1 MDTLTNPKYYTF
13 QIVVFQKYYQIGEN
27 MSLSRREFLKS
38 SAAASAAAA
47 IGMAVPAELEA
58 AAEKA
63 EGSWRWD
70 KAACRFCGTGCGI
83 MMATKNGK
91 IVAVKG
97 DPAAPV
103 NRGLNC
109 IKGYFNAKI
118 MYGADRLTQPLLRV
132 GADGKFDKKGKF
144 APVSWERAFDEM
156 EVHIKKALKASGPEG
171 VGVFASGQYT
181 VMEGYAA
188 QKMMKGGFR
197 SNAID
202 PNARHCMASAVV
214 GFYQTFGIDE
224 PSGCYDDIELTDTI
238 VSWGSNMAEMHPI
251 LWSRVTDRKLSDP
264 ERVKVI
270 NISTYTHRTSDL
282 ADEEIIFSPNTD
294 LAMWNYIA
302 REIVYNNPESIDWD
316 FVKKHIVFAAS
327 PVNMGYGMRRAGEKS
342 IKDGKYTALEME
354 TIDKEMQK
362 VVSAKEAPALEPY
375 GYKEGDMM
383 VNKPAGLKHWEIT
396 FEEYKKFLA
405 PYTLDYVAT
414 ISKGNPDEDINEFKR
429 KLKLMADLYIEKG
442 RKVVSFWTMGMN
454 QHTRGTWVNTLAY
467 NVHFLLNKQA
477 LPGSGAFS
485 LTGQPSACGTAREVG
500 TFCHRLPADMMVK
513 NPKHRKITEDR
524 WKVPNGTLNP
534 VGNQHIM
541 KIHRDIED
549 GVVKFA
555 WVNVCNPYQD
565 TASATHWIKA
575 AREMDNFIVTSDG
588 YPGISAKVSDLI
600 LPSAMIYEKWGAY
613 GNAERRTQH
622 WRQQVLPVGDAMS
635 DTWQWVELSKRFTVG
650 DVWGAQPL
658 RGGKSLPD
666 VRKAAYAMGYSDN
679 TTMYE
684 ILFANKEAKSYKVDL
699 ESFPQQGY
707 DNSESNGDSRN
718 VVGSDGKVFN
728 GYGFMIHEY
737 LFEEYASF
745 GRGHAHDLADFT
757 TYHRVRGLKWPVV
770 DGKETQWRFNAK
782 YDPYAAKQTKETG
795 NSHAFY
801 GGLAKALTQGDLMG
815 IKDKK
820 KKSLKN
826 KAKIFARPYMDPP
839 EMPDANY
846 DTWLCTG
853 RVLEHWHSGT
863 MTMRVPELY
872 RAVPEA
878 LCYMHPQDAKDKGLK
893 QGGLCW
899 VESRRGKVKA
909 RVETRGRNR
918 PSRGLVFVPW
928 FDEKVF
934 INKVCL
940 DATCPQSKQTDFKKC
955 AVKIYKA

>member
-1 MDTLTNPKYYTF
+1 MA
-13 QIVVFQKYYQIGEN
+13 
-27 MSLSRREFLKS
+27 LSRRDFLKS

-47 IGMAVPAELEA
+47 VGMNVPSQLQASA
-58 AAEKA
+58 TNAEK
-63 EGSWRWD
+63 GWRWD

-83 MMATKNGK
+83 MLATKNGK

-118 MYGADRLTQPLLRV
+118 MYGADRLKQPLLRMNAK
-132 GADGKFDKKGKF
+132 GEFDKNGKF

-156 EVHIKKALKASGPEG
+156 EVHIKKALKEKGPEG

-181 VMEGYAA
+181 IMEGYAA

-224 PSGCYDDIELTDTI
+224 PSGCYDDIELTDTV

-251 LWSRVTDRKLSDP
+251 LWSRVTDRKLSNPD
-264 ERVKVI
+264 KVQVV
-270 NISTYTHRTSDL
+270 NLSTYRHRTSDL
-282 ADEEIIFSPNTD
+282 ADIEIIFTPNTD
-294 LAMWNYIA
+294 LAIWNYIA
-302 REIVYNNPESIDWD
+302 REIVYNNPEAIDWD

-327 PVNMGYGMRRAGEKS
+327 PVNMGYGMRRSDEKS
-342 IKDGKYTALEME
+342 IKEGKYSDKEME
-354 TIDKEMQK
+354 TISKEMEK
-362 VVSAKEAPALEPY
+362 VVSETEAPALQPY
-375 GYKEGDMM
+375 GYKAGDKM
-383 VNKPAGLKHWEIT
+383 VNKPAGLKHWEIS
-396 FEEYKKFLA
+396 FEEYKKFLE
-405 PYTLDYVAT
+405 PYDVDYVAK
-414 ISKGNPDEDINEFKR
+414 ISKGNPDEPIEQFKE
-429 KLKLMADLYIEKG
+429 KLQKLANLYIEKN

-477 LPGSGAFS
+477 KPGSGAFS

-500 TFCHRLPADMMVK
+500 TFTHRLPADMMVK
-513 NPKHRKITEDR
+513 NGKHRKIVENK
-524 WKVPNGTLNP
+524 WKIPANTLNP

-565 TASATHWIKA
+565 TASASHWIKA
-575 AREMDNFIVTSDG
+575 ARQMDNFIVTSDG

-635 DTWQWVELSKRFTVG
+635 DTWQWVELSKRFTVK
-650 DVWGAQPL
+650 DVWGEYTL
-658 RGGKSLPD
+658 RNGKKLPN
-666 VRKAAYAMGYSDN
+666 VIAEAKKMGYNED

-699 ESFPQQGY
+699 EDPIQKGF
-707 DNSESNGDSRN
+707 DNSEALGDSRN
-718 VVGSDGKVFN
+718 VKGSDGKVWE
-728 GYGFMIHEY
+728 GYGFFIQKY
-737 LFEEYASF
+737 LFEEYAWF
-745 GRGHAHDLADFT
+745 GRGHAHDLADFD

-770 DGKETQWRFNAK
+770 DGKETQWRFNTK
-782 YDPYAAKQTKETG
+782 YDPYAKKYGKETG
-795 NSHAFY
+795 HTEFAFY
-801 GGLAKALTQGDLMG
+801 GKLAKALPQGDLNG
-815 IKDKK
+815 IKDKTK
-820 KKSLKN
+820 KALKN

-839 EMPDANY
+839 EVPDETY
-846 DTWLCTG
+846 PLWMSTG

-878 LCYMHPQDAKDKGLK
+878 LCYIHPEDAKKFGVK
-893 QGGLCW
+893 QGELAW

-918 PSRGLVFVPW
+918 PSRGLVYVPW

-934 INKVCL
+934 INKVCA
-940 DATCPQSKQTDFKKC
+940 DYTCPQSKQTDFKKC
-955 AVKIYKA
+955 AVNVYKV

>member
-1 MDTLTNPKYYTF
+1 MT
-13 QIVVFQKYYQIGEN
+13 
-27 MSLSRREFLKS
+27 LSRREFLKS

-47 IGMAVPAELEA
+47 IGMNVPTALQAKANE
-58 AAEKA
+58 A
-63 EGSWRWD
+63 EGGWRWD

-83 MMATKNGK
+83 MLATKGGK

-118 MYGADRLTQPLLRV
+118 MYGADRLKQPLLRV
-132 GADGKFDKKGKF
+132 NQKGEFDKNGEF
-144 APVSWERAFDEM
+144 TPISWERAFDEM
-156 EVHIKKALKASGPEG
+156 EVHMKKALKEKGPEG
-171 VGVFASGQYT
+171 IGIFASGQYT

-188 QKMMKGGFR
+188 QKMMKAGFR

-251 LWSRVTDRKLSDP
+251 LWSRVTDRKLSNPDK
-264 ERVKVI
+264 VKVI
-270 NISTYTHRTSDL
+270 NLSTYRHRTSDL
-282 ADEEIIFSPNTD
+282 ADTEIIFKPNSD
-294 LAMWNYIA
+294 LALWNYIA

-316 FVKKHIVFAAS
+316 FVKNNIVFAAS
-327 PVNMGYGMRRAGEKS
+327 PVNMGYGMRRSDEKS
-342 IKDGKYTALEME
+342 IVEGKYTQKEME
-354 TIDKEMQK
+354 TISKEMQK
-362 VVSAKEAPALEPY
+362 VVSKDEAPALAPY

-383 VNKPAGLKHWEIT
+383 VNKNAGLKHWEIS
-396 FEEYKKFLA
+396 FEEYKKFLE
-405 PYTLDYVAT
+405 PYTADYVT
-414 ISKGNPDEDINEFKR
+414 QVSKGNPDESDEDFK
-429 KLKLMADLYIEKG
+429 KKIKELADLYIEKN

-454 QHTRGTWVNTLAY
+454 QHTRGSWVNTLAY

-477 LPGSGAFS
+477 KPGSGAFS

-500 TFCHRLPADMMVK
+500 TFAHRLPADMMVA
-513 NPKHRKITEDR
+513 NPKHRSIAE
-524 WKVPNGTLNP
+524 KVWGIPQGTLNP
-534 VGNQHIM
+534 KGHQDIM
-541 KIHRDIED
+541 KIHRDLED
-549 GVVKFA
+549 GSMKFA

-565 TASATHWIKA
+565 SASASHWIKA
-575 AREMDNFIVTSDG
+575 ARQMDNFIVTSDG

-635 DTWQWVELSKRFTVG
+635 DTWQWLELSKRFTVK
-650 DVWGAQPL
+650 DLWGEQSL
-658 RGGKSLPD
+658 LSTGGKKKLPD
-666 VRKAAYAMGYSDN
+666 VINEAKKMGYDEN

-684 ILFANKEAKSYKVDL
+684 ILFANEKAKSYKADL
-699 ESFPQQGY
+699 EDPVQAGF
-707 DNSESNGDSRN
+707 DNSEVFGDKRN
-718 VVGSDGKVFN
+718 VVGSDGKVFE
-728 GYGFMIHEY
+728 GYGFFVQKY

-745 GRGHAHDLADFT
+745 GRGHGHDLADFD
-757 TYHRVRGLKWPVV
+757 TYHKVRGLKWPVV
-770 DGKETQWRFNAK
+770 DGKETQWRFNVK
-782 YDPYAAKQTKETG
+782 YDPYAAHAVKEAGTN

-801 GGLAKALTQGDLMG
+801 GKLAKALPFGDLQG
-815 IKDKK
+815 ITNKEKK
-820 KKSLKN
+820 PLIN
-826 KAKIFARPYMDPP
+826 KAKIFARPYMDAP
-839 EMPDANY
+839 EIPNEEYPVWM
-846 DTWLCTG
+846 CTG

-863 MTMRVPELY
+863 MTMRVPELF

-878 LCYMHPQDAKDKGLK
+878 LCYMHPVDAKKYDVK
-893 QGGLCW
+893 QGELAW

-909 RVETRGRNR
+909 RIETRGRNR

-940 DATCPQSKQTDFKKC
+940 DATCPMSKQTDYKKC

>member
-1 MDTLTNPKYYTF
+1 
-13 QIVVFQKYYQIGEN
+13 

-47 IGMAVPAELEA
+47 IGMSVPSSVQAQAEDAEA
-58 AAEKA
+58 
-63 EGSWRWD
+63 GWRWD

-132 GADGKFDKKGKF
+132 DNNGKFDKNGKF
-144 APVSWERAFDEM
+144 APVSWQRAFDEM
-156 EVHIKKALKASGPEG
+156 EIHIKKALKSGGPEA

-197 SNAID
+197 SNAFD

-224 PSGCYDDIELTDTI
+224 PSGCYDDIELTDTV

-264 ERVKVI
+264 ERVKVV
-270 NISTYTHRTSDL
+270 NISTYRHRTSDL
-282 ADEEIIFSPNTD
+282 ADIEIIFSPNTD
-294 LAMWNYIA
+294 LALWNYIA
-302 REIVYNNPESIDWD
+302 HEIVYNHPEAIDWD
-316 FVKKHIVFAAS
+316 FIKRHIIFCAS
-327 PVNMGYGMRRAGEKS
+327 PVNIGYGMRRSDEKS
-342 IKDGKYTALEME
+342 VKEGKYTDKEME
-354 TIDKEMQK
+354 IVSKEMQK
-362 VVSAKEAPALEPY
+362 VVSAKEAPALKPY

-383 VNKPAGLKHWEIT
+383 VNKNVGLAHWEIS
-396 FEEYKKFLA
+396 FEEYKKFLE

-414 ISKGNPDEDINEFKR
+414 ISKGNPDEPLEEFKE
-429 KLKLMADLYIEKG
+429 KLKTLASYYIEKD

-454 QHTRGTWVNTLAY
+454 QHTRGTWVNTLSY

-477 LPGSGAFS
+477 KPGSGAFS

-500 TFCHRLPADMMVK
+500 TFTHRLPADMMVD
-513 NPKHRKITEDR
+513 NPQHREIAEKKWMI
-524 WKVPNGTLNP
+524 PNGTINP
-534 VGNQHIM
+534 VGKQDIM
-541 KIHRDIED
+541 RIHRDIED
-549 GVVKFA
+549 GLIKFA

-622 WRQQVLPVGDAMS
+622 WRQQVVPVGDAMS
-635 DTWQWVELSKRFTVG
+635 DTWQWVELSKRFTVK
-650 DVWGAQPL
+650 DVWGEWAPSGP
-658 RGGKSLPD
+658 RKEKLPN
-666 VRKAAYAMGYSDN
+666 VIEAAKKMGYSEN

-684 ILFANKEAKSYKVDL
+684 ILFANDVAKSYKLDQND
-699 ESFPQQGY
+699 PIQKGY
-707 DNSESNGDSRN
+707 DNTDGYGDKRN
-718 VVGSDGKVFN
+718 VIGSDGKPWK
-728 GYGFMIHEY
+728 GYGFFIQKY
-737 LFEEYASF
+737 LFEEYAAF
-745 GRGHAHDLADFT
+745 TRGHGHDLAPFDV
-757 TYHRVRGLKWPVV
+757 YHKVRGLKWPVV
-770 DGKETQWRFNAK
+770 DGKETQWRFNVQ
-782 YDPYAAKQTKETG
+782 YDPYAAKAVKKAGTD

-801 GGLAKALTQGDLMG
+801 GTLAKALPFGDLTG
-815 IKDKK
+815 VKNAE
-820 KKSLKN
+820 KKSLEN

-839 EMPDANY
+839 EMPDTEY
-846 DTWLCTG
+846 PVWLSTG

-878 LCYMHPQDAKDKGLK
+878 LCYIHPEDAKKYDVK
-893 QGGLCW
+893 QGELCW
-899 VESRRGKVKA
+899 VESRRGRVKA

-940 DATCPQSKQTDFKKC
+940 DATCPQSGQTDYKKC

>member
-1 MDTLTNPKYYTF
+1 MA
-13 QIVVFQKYYQIGEN
+13 
-27 MSLSRREFLKS
+27 LSRRDFLKS

-47 IGMAVPAELEA
+47 VGMSVPSSLSAASTTAEA
-58 AAEKA
+58 
-63 EGSWRWD
+63 GWRWD

-118 MYGADRLTQPLLRV
+118 MYGADRLKTPLLRV
-132 GADGKFDKKGKF
+132 NSKGEFDKNGKF
-144 APVSWERAFDEM
+144 APVSWKRAFDEM
-156 EVHIKKALKASGPEG
+156 ETHIRKALKHAGPEG

-197 SNAID
+197 SNALD

-224 PSGCYDDIELTDTI
+224 PSGCYDDIELTDTV

-264 ERVKVI
+264 DRVKVI
-270 NISTYTHRTSDL
+270 NISTYRHRTSDL
-282 ADEEIIFSPNTD
+282 ADIEIIFTPNTD
-294 LAMWNYIA
+294 LALWNYIA
-302 REIVYNNPESIDWD
+302 REIVYEYPESIDWD
-316 FVKKHIVFAAS
+316 FVNKHMVFCS
-327 PVNMGYGMRRAGEKS
+327 QPVNTGYGMRRSDEKA
-342 IKDGKYTALEME
+342 IKEGKYTDLEME
-354 TIDKEMQK
+354 TISKEMQK
-362 VVSAKEAPALEPY
+362 VVSATEAPALEPF

-383 VNKPAGLKHWEIT
+383 VNKPAGLAHWEIS

-405 PYTLDYVAT
+405 PYTLDYVAK
-414 ISKGNPDEDINEFKR
+414 ISKGNPDEDLGEFKK
-429 KLKLMADLYIEKG
+429 KLKTLAKLYAEKG

-454 QHTRGTWVNTLAY
+454 QHTRGTWVNTLSY

-477 LPGSGAFS
+477 KPGSGAFS

-500 TFCHRLPADMMVK
+500 TFCHRLPADMMVA
-513 NPKHRKITEDR
+513 NPKHRKITEDG
-524 WKVPNGTLNP
+524 WKIPNGTLNP

-549 GVVKFA
+549 GVIKFA

-565 TASATHWIKA
+565 TASAKHWIKA
-575 AREMDNFIVTSDG
+575 ARKMDNFIVTSDG

-635 DTWQWVELSKRFTVG
+635 DTWQWVELSKRFTVK
-650 DVWGAQPL
+650 DLWGEYTL
-658 RGGKSLPD
+658 RNGTKLAD
-666 VRKAAYAMGYSDN
+666 VRGEAKKMGYDEN
-679 TTMYE
+679 TTMFD
-684 ILFANKEAKSYKVDL
+684 ILFANERAKSYKID
-699 ESFPQQGY
+699 PNDPIQKGY
-707 DNSESNGDSRN
+707 DNTNCIGDSRN
-718 VVGSDGKVFN
+718 VIGSDGKVFK
-728 GYGFMIHEY
+728 GYGFFIDKY
-737 LFEEYASF
+737 LFEEYADF
-745 GRGHAHDLADFT
+745 GRGHAHDLADFD

-770 DGKETQWRFNAK
+770 DGKETQWRFNTK
-782 YDPYAAKQTKETG
+782 YDPYAKKYGKETG
-795 NSHAFY
+795 HTEFAFY
-801 GGLAKALTQGDLMG
+801 GTLAKALAQGDLLG
-815 IKDKK
+815 VKDKT

-839 EMPDANY
+839 EVPDNEY

-878 LCYMHPQDAKDKGLK
+878 LCYIHPEDAKAKGLK

-899 VESRRGKVKA
+899 VESRRGRVKA

>member
-1 MDTLTNPKYYTF
+1 
-13 QIVVFQKYYQIGEN
+13 

-47 IGMAVPAELEA
+47 IGMSVPSSVQAQAEDAEA
-58 AAEKA
+58 
-63 EGSWRWD
+63 GWRWD

-132 GADGKFDKKGKF
+132 DNNGKFDKNGKF
-144 APVSWERAFDEM
+144 APVSWQRAFDEM
-156 EVHIKKALKASGPEG
+156 EIHIKKALKSGGPEAI
-171 VGVFASGQYT
+171 GVFASGQYT

-197 SNAID
+197 SNAFD

-224 PSGCYDDIELTDTI
+224 PSGCYDDIELTDTV

-264 ERVKVI
+264 ERVKVV
-270 NISTYTHRTSDL
+270 NISTYRHRTSDL
-282 ADEEIIFSPNTD
+282 ADIEIIFSPNTD
-294 LAMWNYIA
+294 LALWNYIA
-302 REIVYNNPESIDWD
+302 HEIVYNHPEAIDWD
-316 FVKKHIVFAAS
+316 FIKRHIIFCAS
-327 PVNMGYGMRRAGEKS
+327 PVNIGYGMRRSDEKS
-342 IKDGKYTALEME
+342 IKEGKYTDKEME
-354 TIDKEMQK
+354 IVSKEMQK
-362 VVSAKEAPALEPY
+362 VVSAKEAPALKPY

-383 VNKPAGLKHWEIT
+383 VNKNVGLAHWEIS
-396 FEEYKKFLA
+396 FEEYKKFLE

-414 ISKGNPDEDINEFKR
+414 ISKGNPDEPLEEFKE
-429 KLKLMADLYIEKG
+429 KLKTLASYYIEKD

-454 QHTRGTWVNTLAY
+454 QHTRGTWVNTLSY

-477 LPGSGAFS
+477 KPGSGAFS

-500 TFCHRLPADMMVK
+500 TFTHRLPADMMVD
-513 NPKHRKITEDR
+513 NPLHREIAEKK
-524 WKVPNGTLNP
+524 WMVPNGTINP
-534 VGNQHIM
+534 VGKQDIM
-541 KIHRDIED
+541 RIHRDIED
-549 GVVKFA
+549 GLIKFA

-622 WRQQVLPVGDAMS
+622 WRQQVVPVGDAMS
-635 DTWQWVELSKRFTVG
+635 DTWQWVELSKRFTVK
-650 DVWGAQPL
+650 DVWGEWAPSGP
-658 RGGKSLPD
+658 RKEKLPN
-666 VRKAAYAMGYSDN
+666 VIAAAKKMGYSED

-684 ILFANKEAKSYKVDL
+684 ILFANEVAKSYKLDQND
-699 ESFPQQGY
+699 PIQKGY
-707 DNSESNGDSRN
+707 DNTDGYGDRRN
-718 VVGSDGKVFN
+718 VIGSDGKPWK
-728 GYGFMIHEY
+728 GYGFFIQKY
-737 LFEEYASF
+737 LFEEYAAF
-745 GRGHAHDLADFT
+745 TRGHGHDLAPFDV
-757 TYHRVRGLKWPVV
+757 YHKVRGLKWPVV
-770 DGKETQWRFNAK
+770 DGKETQWRFNVQ
-782 YDPYAAKQTKETG
+782 YDPYAAKAVKKAGTD

-801 GGLAKALTQGDLMG
+801 GTLAKALPFGDLTG
-815 IKDKK
+815 VKNAE
-820 KKSLKN
+820 KKSLEN

-839 EMPDANY
+839 EMPDTEY
-846 DTWLCTG
+846 PVWLSTG

-878 LCYMHPQDAKDKGLK
+878 LCYMHPEDAKKYDVK
-893 QGGLCW
+893 QGELCW
-899 VESRRGKVKA
+899 VESRRGRVKA

-940 DATCPQSKQTDFKKC
+940 DATCPQSGQTDYKKC

>member
-1 MDTLTNPKYYTF
+1 MA
-13 QIVVFQKYYQIGEN
+13 
-27 MSLSRREFLKS
+27 LSRRDFLKS

-47 IGMAVPAELEA
+47 VGMSVPTTLSA
-58 AAEKA
+58 AANEA
-63 EGSWRWD
+63 ESSWRWD

-83 MMATKNGK
+83 MLATKEGK

-118 MYGADRLTQPLLRV
+118 MYGADRLKQPLLRV
-132 GADGKFDKKGKF
+132 DSNGNFDKNGKF
-144 APVSWERAFDEM
+144 APVSWKRAFDEM

-181 VMEGYAA
+181 IMEGYAA
-188 QKMMKGGFR
+188 QKMMKAGFR

-264 ERVKVI
+264 QNVKVI
-270 NISTYTHRTSDL
+270 NMSTYTHRTSDL
-282 ADEEIIFSPNTD
+282 ADIEIIFTPNTD
-294 LAMWNYIA
+294 LALWNYIA
-302 REIVYNNPESIDWD
+302 REIVYNHPEAIDWD

-327 PVNMGYGMRRAGEKS
+327 PVNMGYGMRTSDEKS
-342 IKDGKYTALEME
+342 IKDGKYSAKEME
-354 TIDKEMQK
+354 IISKEMQK
-362 VVSAKEAPALEPY
+362 VVSATEAPALAPY

-383 VNKPAGLKHWEIT
+383 VNKNAGLAHWEIP
-396 FEEYKKFLA
+396 FEEYKKFLE
-405 PYTLDYVAT
+405 PYTLDYVAK
-414 ISKGNPDEDINEFKR
+414 ISKGDPDEDINEFKK
-429 KLKLMADLYIEKG
+429 KLQTLANLYIEKN

-454 QHTRGTWVNTLAY
+454 QHTRGTWCNTLAY

-477 LPGSGAFS
+477 KPGSGAFS

-500 TFCHRLPADMMVK
+500 TFTHRLPADMMVA
-513 NPKHRKITEDR
+513 NPKHRKITENV
-524 WKVPNGTLNP
+524 WNVPEGTINP
-534 VGNQHIM
+534 VGVQDIM
-541 KIHRDIED
+541 KIHRGIED
-549 GVVKFA
+549 GLVKFA

-600 LPSAMIYEKWGAY
+600 LPSAMIYEKWGGY
-613 GNAERRTQH
+613 GNAERRTQL

-635 DTWQWVELSKRFTVG
+635 DTWQWVELAKRFTVK
-650 DVWGAQPL
+650 DVWGEYQPSGP
-658 RGGKSLPD
+658 RKEVLPSMIEQA
-666 VRKAAYAMGYSDN
+666 KAMGYNED

-684 ILFANKEAKSYKVDL
+684 ILFANKRAKSYKLDQNDPIQKG
-699 ESFPQQGY
+699 F
-707 DNSESNGDSRN
+707 DNSEGYGDSRN
-718 VVGSDGKVFN
+718 VVGSDGEVFK
-728 GYGFMIHEY
+728 GYGFFIQKY
-737 LFEEYASF
+737 LFEEYAEF
-745 GRGHAHDLADFT
+745 GRGHAHDLADFD
-757 TYHRVRGLKWPVV
+757 TYHKVRGLKWPVV
-770 DGKETQWRFNAK
+770 DGKETQWRFNAQ
-782 YDPYAAKQTKETG
+782 YDPYAKKYGKETG
-795 NSHAFY
+795 HTEFAFY
-801 GGLAKALTQGDLMG
+801 GTLAKALAQGDLLG
-815 IKDKK
+815 VKDKTK
-820 KKSLKN
+820 ISLQN

-839 EMPDANY
+839 EMPDAEY
-846 DTWLCTG
+846 PVWLSTG

-878 LCYMHPQDAKDKGLK
+878 LCYMHPADAEKFGVK

-918 PSRGLVFVPW
+918 PARGLVYVPW

-955 AVKIYKA
+955 AVKVYSV

>member
-1 MDTLTNPKYYTF
+1 MAM
-13 QIVVFQKYYQIGEN
+13 E
-27 MSLSRREFLKS
+27 RREFLKS
-38 SAAASAAAA
+38 AAAASAASA
-47 IGMAVPAELEA
+47 IGMTVPSDVQA
-58 AAEKA
+58 AATSA
-63 EGSWRWD
+63 QGDWRWD

-83 MMATKNGK
+83 MMATKEGR

-118 MYGADRLTQPLLRV
+118 MYGADRLTKPLLRV
-132 GADGKFDKKGKF
+132 NAKGEFDKHGKF
-144 APVSWERAFDEM
+144 AEVSWERAFDEM
-156 EVHIKKALKASGPEG
+156 EHHIKKALKASGPEG

-238 VSWGSNMAEMHPI
+238 ISWGANMAEMHPI
-251 LWSRVTDRKLSDP
+251 LWSRVTDRKLTDP
-264 ERVKVI
+264 DRVKVI
-270 NISTYTHRTSDL
+270 NMSTYRHRTSDL
-282 ADEEIIFSPNTD
+282 ADIEIIFSPNTD
-294 LAMWNYIA
+294 LALWNYIA
-302 REIVYNNPESIDWD
+302 REIVYNNPEAIDWD

-327 PVNMGYGMRRAGEKS
+327 PVNMGYGMRRTGEKS
-342 IKDGKYTALEME
+342 LKDGKYTALEME
-354 TIDKEMQK
+354 TISKEMK
-362 VVSAKEAPALEPY
+362 TIVSEKEAPALKPY
-375 GYKEGDMM
+375 GYKAGDEMIH
-383 VNKPAGLKHWEIT
+383 KPAGLKHWEIS
-396 FEEYKKFLA
+396 FEEYKKFLE
-405 PYTLDYVAT
+405 PYTLDYVAE
-414 ISKGNPDEDINEFKR
+414 ISKGDPNESIDSFKK
-429 KLKLMADLYIEKG
+429 KLQTLADLYIEKG

-454 QHTRGTWVNTLAY
+454 QHTRGTWVNTLSY

-477 LPGSGAFS
+477 RPGSGAFS

-513 NPKHRKITEDR
+513 NPKHRKITENA
-524 WKVPNGTLNP
+524 WKIPAGTLNP

-635 DTWQWVELSKRFTVG
+635 DTWQWIELSKRFTVK
-650 DVWGAQPL
+650 DVWGEQPL
-658 RGGKSLPD
+658 RGKNKDGSPKKLPN
-666 VRKAAYAMGYSDN
+666 VIAKAKAMGYNED
-679 TTMYE
+679 TTMFE
-684 ILFANKEAKSYKVDL
+684 ILFANEKAKSFKVDL
-699 ESFPQQGY
+699 KDGIQGGY
-707 DNSESNGDSRN
+707 DDSESRGDSRN
-718 VVGSDGKVFN
+718 VVGSDGKVFE
-728 GYGFMIHEY
+728 GYGFFIHKY
-737 LFEEYASF
+737 LFEEYAEF
-745 GRGHAHDLADFT
+745 GRGHAHDLAPFDV
-757 TYHRVRGLKWPVV
+757 YHKVRGLKWPVV
-770 DGKETQWRFNAK
+770 DGKETQWRFNVK
-782 YDPYAAKQTKETG
+782 YDPYAAKANAKAGTN

-801 GGLAKALTQGDLMG
+801 GTLAKALTQGDLMG

-839 EMPDANY
+839 EMPDETY
-846 DTWLCTG
+846 DMWMSTG

-878 LCYMHPQDAKDKGLK
+878 LCYMHPTDAKKRGVKRGEL
-893 QGGLCW
+893 
-899 VESRRGKVKA
+899 VNIESRRGSVKA

-918 PSRGLVFVPW
+918 PPEGLAFVPW

-955 AVKIYKA
+955 AIKITKA

>member
-1 MDTLTNPKYYTF
+1 
-13 QIVVFQKYYQIGEN
+13 
-27 MSLSRREFLKS
+27 MSISRREFLKTT
-38 SAAASAAAA
+38 AAASAAAA
-47 IGMAVPAELEA
+47 VGISIPQDAEA
-58 AAEKA
+58 AASATQKE
-63 EGSWRWD
+63 WRWD

-83 MMATKNGK
+83 MLATKGGK

-118 MYGADRLTQPLLRV
+118 MYGEDRLTQPLLRV
-132 GADGKFDKKGKF
+132 GADGKFDKHGKF
-144 APVSWERAFDEM
+144 APVSWKRAFDEM

-214 GFYQTFGIDE
+214 GVYQTYGIDE
-224 PSGCYDDIELTDTI
+224 PSGCYDDIELTDTV

-264 ERVKVI
+264 DRVKVV

-282 ADEEIIFSPNTD
+282 ADIEIIFSPSTD
-294 LAMWNYIA
+294 LALWNYIA
-302 REIVYNNPESIDWD
+302 REIVYNHPEVIDWD
-316 FVKKHIVFAAS
+316 FLKKNIVFCAS
-327 PVNMGYGMRRAGEKS
+327 PVNMGYGMRRSNEKS
-342 IKDGKYTALEME
+342 IKDGKYTAAEME
-354 TIDKEMQK
+354 TISKEMVK
-362 VVSAKEAPALEPY
+362 VISEKEAPALAPY
-375 GYKEGDMM
+375 GHKAGDKM
-383 VNKPAGLKHWEIT
+383 VNKPAGLKHWHIS
-396 FEEYKKFLA
+396 FEEYKKALA
-405 PYTLDYVAT
+405 PYTLDYVAK
-414 ISKGNPDEDINEFKR
+414 IAKGDPNESIESFKK
-429 KLKLMADLYIEKG
+429 KLQALAALYIEKG

-454 QHTRGTWVNTLAY
+454 QHTRGTWVNTLSY
-467 NVHFLLNKQA
+467 NVHFMLNKQA
-477 LPGSGAFS
+477 LPGNGAFS

-513 NPKHRKITEDR
+513 NPKHRKITENK
-524 WKVPNGTLNP
+524 WQIPEGTLNP

-555 WVNVCNPYQD
+555 WVNVCNAYQD
-565 TASATHWIKA
+565 SASANHWIKA

-635 DTWQWVELSKRFTVG
+635 DTWQWVELSKRFTVK
-650 DVWGAQPL
+650 DLWGSWPL
-658 RGGKSLPD
+658 RGKNKDGSPKKLPD
-666 VRKAAYAMGYSDN
+666 VIAKAKAMGYNEN
-679 TTMYE
+679 TTMYD
-684 ILFANKEAKSYKVDL
+684 ILFANDRAKSYKVNT
-699 ESFPQQGY
+699 SAFPQQGY
-707 DNSESNGDSRN
+707 DNSEVLGDSRN
-718 VVGSDGKVFN
+718 VKGSDGKVFK

-745 GRGHAHDLADFT
+745 GRGHGHDLAPFEV
-757 TYHRVRGLKWPVV
+757 YHKVRGLKWPVV
-770 DGKETQWRFNAK
+770 DGKETQWRFNVK
-782 YDPYAAKQTKETG
+782 YDPYAAKAVKKSG
-795 NSHAFY
+795 NGSTHAFY
-801 GGLAKALTQGDLMG
+801 GPLAKNLLQGSLTGPD
-815 IKDKK
+815 
-820 KKSLKN
+820 KSLGKKALKD

-839 EMPDANY
+839 EMPDSKY
-846 DTWLCTG
+846 PIWLCTG

-878 LCYMHPQDAKDKGLK
+878 LCYMHPNNAKKLGLK
-893 QGGLCW
+893 QGQLAW

-918 PSRGLVFVPW
+918 TPEGLVFVPW

-940 DATCPQSKQTDFKKC
+940 DATCPMSKQTDYKKC

>member
-1 MDTLTNPKYYTF
+1 MA
-13 QIVVFQKYYQIGEN
+13 
-27 MSLSRREFLKS
+27 LSRRDFLKS

-47 IGMAVPAELEA
+47 VGMNIPTQMQA
-58 AAEKA
+58 AANNA
-63 EGSWRWD
+63 ETSWRWD

-83 MMATKNGK
+83 MLATKGGK

-118 MYGADRLTQPLLRV
+118 MYGADRLKQPLLRM
-132 GADGKFDKKGKF
+132 GADGKFDKNGKF
-144 APVSWERAFDEM
+144 APVSWERAYDEM
-156 EVHIKKALKASGPEG
+156 EFHIKKALKHAGPEG

-224 PSGCYDDIELTDTI
+224 PSGCYDDIELTDT
-238 VSWGSNMAEMHPI
+238 VVTWGSNMAEMHPI

-264 ERVKVI
+264 KNVKVV
-270 NISTYTHRTSDL
+270 NISTYRHRTSDL
-282 ADEEIIFSPNTD
+282 ADIEIIFTPNTD
-294 LAMWNYIA
+294 LALWNYIA
-302 REIVYNNPESIDWD
+302 REIVYNAPESIDWD
-316 FVKKHIVFAAS
+316 FVKEHIVFAAS

-342 IKDGKYTALEME
+342 IVDGKYSKAEME
-354 TIDKEMQK
+354 TIDQEMVH
-362 VVSAKEAPALEPY
+362 VVSEAEGPALKPY
-375 GYKEGDMM
+375 GYKAGDKM
-383 VNKPAGLKHWEIT
+383 VNKPAGLKHWEIS
-396 FEEYKKFLA
+396 FEEYKKFLD
-405 PYTLDYVAT
+405 PYTLDYVAK
-414 ISKGNPDEDINEFKR
+414 ISKGNPDEDINEFKN
-429 KLKLMADLYIEKG
+429 KLQALANLYIEKN

-477 LPGSGAFS
+477 KPGSGAFS

-500 TFCHRLPADMMVK
+500 TFAHRLPADMMVA
-513 NPKHRKITEDR
+513 NGKHRKIVENS
-524 WKVPNGTLNP
+524 WKVPEGTLNP

-549 GVVKFA
+549 GVIKFA

-565 TASATHWIKA
+565 TASASHWIKA

-600 LPSAMIYEKWGAY
+600 LPTAMIYEKWGAY

-622 WRQQVLPVGDAMS
+622 WRQQVLPVGDSMS
-635 DTWQWVELSKRFTVG
+635 DTWQWVELSKRFTVK
-650 DVWGAQPL
+650 DVWGEQPL
-658 RGGKSLPD
+658 RGKNKDGSPKKLPN
-666 VRKAAYAMGYSDN
+666 VIAKAKAMGYTED

-684 ILFANKEAKSYKVDL
+684 ILFANEKAKSYKLSQDDPIQAG
-699 ESFPQQGY
+699 F
-707 DNSESNGDSRN
+707 DNSEAYGDSRN
-718 VVGSDGKVFN
+718 VVGADGKVWN
-728 GYGFMIHEY
+728 GYGFFIQKY
-737 LFEEYASF
+737 LFEEYADF
-745 GRGHAHDLADFT
+745 GRGHGHDLADFD

-770 DGKETQWRFNAK
+770 DGKETQWRFNTK
-782 YDPYAAKQTKETG
+782 YDPYAKKAKPD
-795 NSHAFY
+795 SDFAFY
-801 GGLAKALTQGDLMG
+801 GTLAKALSQGDLLG
-815 IKDKK
+815 IKDKT

-839 EMPDANY
+839 EVPNKEY
-846 DTWLCTG
+846 PVWLSTG

-878 LCYMHPQDAKDKGLK
+878 LCYMHPEDAKKYDLK

-899 VESRRGKVKA
+899 IESRRGKVKA

-934 INKVCL
+934 INKVCA
-940 DATCPQSKQTDFKKC
+940 DYTCPQSKQTDFKKC

>member
-1 MDTLTNPKYYTF
+1 
-13 QIVVFQKYYQIGEN
+13 
-27 MSLSRREFLKS
+27 MSISRRNFLKS
-38 SAAASAAAA
+38 SAAAAAAGA
-47 IGMAVPAELEA
+47 VGIAVPAEVQA
-58 AAEKA
+58 AATQGEK
-63 EGSWRWD
+63 GWRWD

-83 MMATKNGK
+83 MLATKGGR

-118 MYGADRLTQPLLRV
+118 MYGADRLKKPLLRV
-132 GADGKFDKKGKF
+132 DSEGKFDKKGKF
-144 APVSWERAFDEM
+144 AEVSWERAFDEM

-171 VGVFASGQYT
+171 VAVFASGQYT

-224 PSGCYDDIELTDTI
+224 PSGCYDDIELTDTVI
-238 VSWGSNMAEMHPI
+238 SWGSNMAEMHPI

-264 ERVKVI
+264 DRVKIV
-270 NISTYTHRTSDL
+270 NISTYRHRTSDL
-282 ADEEIIFSPNTD
+282 ADVEIIFSPNTD

-302 REIVYNNPESIDWD
+302 REIVMRDDKEKIIDWD
-316 FVKKHIVFAAS
+316 FVNKHMVFATGPA
-327 PVNMGYGMRRAGEKS
+327 NIGYGMRRKGEKS
-342 IKDGKYTALEME
+342 LVDGKYTALEME
-354 TIDKEMQK
+354 TISKEMEK
-362 VVSAKEAPALEPY
+362 KVSAKEAPALKPY
-375 GYKEGDMM
+375 GYKEGDTMK
-383 VNKPAGLKHWEIT
+383 NIPGTLKHWEIP
-396 FEEYKKFLA
+396 FEEYKKSLE
-405 PYTLDYVAT
+405 PYTLDYTAQIV
-414 ISKGNPDEDINEFKR
+414 KGDPNEDMEEFKK
-429 KLKLMADLYIEKG
+429 KLQFLADLYIEKD

-467 NVHFLLNKQA
+467 NVHFMLNKQA
-477 LPGSGAFS
+477 KPGSGAFS

-513 NPKHRKITEDR
+513 NPKHRKITEDG
-524 WKVPNGTLNP
+524 WKVPAGTLNP

-565 TASATHWIKA
+565 SASAAHWIKA

-588 YPGISAKVSDLI
+588 YPGISAKVSDLV
-600 LPSAMIYEKWGAY
+600 LPSAMIHEKWGAY

-635 DTWQWVELSKRFTVG
+635 DTWQWVELSKRFKVS
-650 DVWGAQPL
+650 DLWGEYTL
-658 RGGKSLPD
+658 RNKKVLPN
-666 VRKAAYAMGYSDN
+666 VMAEAKKMGYNDD
-679 TTMYE
+679 TTMFD
-684 ILFANKEAKSYKVDL
+684 ILFANKKAKSYAANDPIGEGFDDT
-699 ESFPQQGY
+699 ESL
-707 DNSESNGDSRN
+707 GDSRK
-718 VVGSDGKVFN
+718 VIGSDGKEWK
-728 GYGFMIHEY
+728 GYGFHIHKY
-737 LFEEYASF
+737 LFEEYADF
-745 GRGHAHDLADFT
+745 GRGHGHDLAPFDV
-757 TYHRVRGLKWPVV
+757 YHKVRGLKWPVV
-770 DGKETQWRFNAK
+770 DGKETQWRFNVK
-782 YDPYAAKQTKETG
+782 YDPYAAKANPG
-795 NSHAFY
+795 GDFAFY
-801 GGLAKALTQGDLMG
+801 GTLAKALAQGDLTG
-815 IKDKK
+815 IKDKT

-826 KAKIFARPYMDPP
+826 KAKIYARPYMDPP
-839 EMPDANY
+839 EMPDKVY

-878 LCYMHPQDAKDKGLK
+878 LCYMNPKDAKEKGFKNGELI
-893 QGGLCW
+893 W
-899 VESRRGKVKA
+899 VDSRRGKVKA

-918 PSRGLVFVPW
+918 PSQGLVFVPW

-940 DATCPQSKQTDFKKC
+940 DATCPMSKQTDFKKC
-955 AVKIYKA
+955 AVKLYKA

>member
-1 MDTLTNPKYYTF
+1 
-13 QIVVFQKYYQIGEN
+13 
-27 MSLSRREFLKS
+27 MSLSRRDFLKTT
-38 SAAASAAAA
+38 AAASAAAA
-47 IGMAVPAELEA
+47 VGITVPQEAKA
-58 AAEKA
+58 AAAVA
-63 EGSWRWD
+63 ESGWRWD

-83 MMATKNGK
+83 MLATKGGK

-118 MYGADRLTQPLLRV
+118 MYGADRLKQPLLRV
-132 GADGKFDKKGKF
+132 GADGKFDKHGKF
-144 APVSWERAFDEM
+144 QPVSWKRAFDEM
-156 EVHIKKALKASGPEG
+156 EVNIKKALKASGPEG

-238 VSWGSNMAEMHPI
+238 ITWGANMAEMHPI
-251 LWSRVTDRKLSDP
+251 LWSRVSDRKLSNPD
-264 ERVKVI
+264 KVQVV
-270 NISTYTHRTSDL
+270 NISTYRHRCSDL
-282 ADEEIIFSPNTD
+282 ADMEIIFSPNTD
-294 LAMWNYIA
+294 LALWNYVA
-302 REIVYNNPESIDWD
+302 REIVYNYPEAIDWD
-316 FVKKHIVFAAS
+316 FVKEHIVFAS
-327 PVNMGYGMRRAGEKS
+327 QPVNIGYGLRRAGEKS
-342 IKDGKYTALEME
+342 LLPVREDGSAGKYSAKEME
-354 TIDKEMQK
+354 TINHEMSK
-362 VVSAKEAPALEPY
+362 VVSEKEGPALEPF
-375 GYKEGDMM
+375 GYKAGDKMDM
-383 VNKPAGLKHWEIT
+383 KPAGLKHWEIS

-405 PYTLDYVAT
+405 PYTLDYVAK
-414 ISKGNPDEDINEFKR
+414 ISKGNPEESIDSFKK
-429 KLKLMADLYIEKG
+429 KLKTLAKLYVEKN

-467 NVHFLLNKQA
+467 NVHFLLGKQA
-477 LPGSGAFS
+477 KPGSGAFS

-513 NPKHRKITEDR
+513 SGKHRKIVENS
-524 WKVPNGTLNP
+524 WKIPEGTLNP

-549 GVVKFA
+549 GVIKFA

-565 TASATHWIKA
+565 SASANHWIKA
-575 AREMDNFIVTSDG
+575 ARKMDNFIVCSDG
-588 YPGISAKVSDLI
+588 YPGISAKVADLI

-635 DTWQWVELSKRFTVG
+635 DTWQWVELSKRFTVK
-650 DVWGAQPL
+650 DVWGEQPL
-658 RGGKSLPD
+658 RGNKKLPNVIGKA
-666 VRKAAYAMGYSDN
+666 KAMGYNED

-684 ILFANKEAKSYKVDL
+684 ILFANDRAKSYKIDMND
-699 ESFPQQGY
+699 PIQAGY
-707 DNSESNGDSRN
+707 DNSECNGDSRN
-718 VVGSDGKVFN
+718 VIGSDGKVFE
-728 GYGFMIHEY
+728 GYKFFIHKY
-737 LFEEYASF
+737 LFEEYANF
-745 GRGHAHDLADFT
+745 GRGHAHDLADFD

-770 DGKETQWRFNAK
+770 DGKETQWRFNTK
-782 YDPYAAKQTKETG
+782 YDPYAKKANP
-795 NSHAFY
+795 NSDFAFY
-801 GGLAKALTQGDLMG
+801 GPLAKALAQGDLTG
-815 IKDKK
+815 IKDKTK
-820 KKSLKN
+820 KGLKN

-839 EMPDANY
+839 EMPDSKY
-846 DTWLCTG
+846 DTWMCTG

-878 LCYMHPQDAKDKGLK
+878 LCYMNPGDAKTKGFK
-893 QGGLCW
+893 QGELVW
-899 VESRRGKVKA
+899 VESRRGKVRA

-918 PSRGLVFVPW
+918 VPRGLIFVPW

-940 DATCPQSKQTDFKKC
+940 DATCPMSKQTDYKKC
-955 AVKIYKA
+955 AVKLYKA

>member
-1 MDTLTNPKYYTF
+1 MA
-13 QIVVFQKYYQIGEN
+13 
-27 MSLSRREFLKS
+27 LSRRDFLKS

-47 IGMAVPAELEA
+47 VGINVPTTLSA
-58 AAEKA
+58 AANEA
-63 EGSWRWD
+63 ESSWRWD

-83 MMATKNGK
+83 MLATKDGK

-118 MYGADRLTQPLLRV
+118 MYGADRLKQPLLRV
-132 GADGKFDKKGKF
+132 DSNGNFDKNGKF
-144 APVSWERAFDEM
+144 APVSWKRAFDEM

-181 VMEGYAA
+181 IMEGYAA
-188 QKMMKGGFR
+188 QKMMKAGFR
-197 SNAID
+197 TNAID

-264 ERVKVI
+264 QNVKVI
-270 NISTYTHRTSDL
+270 NMSTYTHRTSDL
-282 ADEEIIFSPNTD
+282 ADIEIIFTPNTD
-294 LAMWNYIA
+294 LALWNYIA
-302 REIVYNNPESIDWD
+302 REIVYNHPEAIDWD

-327 PVNMGYGMRRAGEKS
+327 PVNMGYGMRTSDEKS
-342 IKDGKYTALEME
+342 IKDGKYSDKEME
-354 TIDKEMQK
+354 IISKEMQK
-362 VVSAKEAPALEPY
+362 KVSATEAPALAPY

-383 VNKPAGLKHWEIT
+383 VNKNAGLAHWEIP
-396 FEEYKKFLA
+396 FEEYKKFLE
-405 PYTLDYVAT
+405 PYTLDYVAK
-414 ISKGNPDEDINEFKR
+414 ISKGDPDEDINEFKK
-429 KLKLMADLYIEKG
+429 KLQTLANLYIEKN

-477 LPGSGAFS
+477 KPGSGAFS

-500 TFCHRLPADMMVK
+500 TFTHRLPADMMVA
-513 NPKHRKITEDR
+513 NPKHRKITENV
-524 WKVPNGTLNP
+524 WNVPEGTINP
-534 VGNQHIM
+534 VGVQDIM
-541 KIHRDIED
+541 KIHRGIED
-549 GVVKFA
+549 GLVKFA

-600 LPSAMIYEKWGAY
+600 LPSAMIYEKWGGY
-613 GNAERRTQH
+613 GNAERRTQL

-635 DTWQWVELSKRFTVG
+635 DTWQWVELSKRFTVK
-650 DVWGAQPL
+650 DVWGEYQPSGP
-658 RGGKSLPD
+658 RKDVLPSMIEQA
-666 VRKAAYAMGYSDN
+666 KAMGYNED

-684 ILFANKEAKSYKVDL
+684 ILFANKRAKSYKLDQNDPIQKG
-699 ESFPQQGY
+699 F
-707 DNSESNGDSRN
+707 DNSEGYGDSRN
-718 VVGSDGKVFN
+718 VVGSDGEVFK
-728 GYGFMIHEY
+728 GYGFFIQKY
-737 LFEEYASF
+737 LFEEYADF
-745 GRGHAHDLADFT
+745 GRGHAHDLADFD
-757 TYHRVRGLKWPVV
+757 TYHKVRGLKWPVV
-770 DGKETQWRFNAK
+770 DGKETQWRFNAQ
-782 YDPYAAKQTKETG
+782 YDPYAKKYGKETG
-795 NSHAFY
+795 HTEFAFY
-801 GGLAKALTQGDLMG
+801 GTLAKALAQGDLLG
-815 IKDKK
+815 VKDKTK
-820 KKSLKN
+820 VSLKN

-839 EMPDANY
+839 EMPDAEY
-846 DTWLCTG
+846 PVWLSTG

-878 LCYMHPQDAKDKGLK
+878 LCYMHPADAEKFGVK

-918 PSRGLVFVPW
+918 PARGLVYVPW

-955 AVKIYKA
+955 AVKVYSV

>member
-1 MDTLTNPKYYTF
+1 MA
-13 QIVVFQKYYQIGEN
+13 
-27 MSLSRREFLKS
+27 LSRRDFLKS

-47 IGMAVPAELEA
+47 VGMTVPATLSA
-58 AAEKA
+58 AANEA
-63 EGSWRWD
+63 ESSWRWD

-83 MMATKNGK
+83 MLATKDGK

-118 MYGADRLTQPLLRV
+118 MYGADRLKQPLLRV
-132 GADGKFDKKGKF
+132 DDNGNFNKNGKF
-144 APVSWERAFDEM
+144 APVSWKRAFDEM
-156 EVHIKKALKASGPEG
+156 EFHIKKALKTSGPEG

-181 VMEGYAA
+181 IMEGYAA
-188 QKMMKGGFR
+188 QKMMKAGFR

-224 PSGCYDDIELTDTI
+224 PSGCYDDIELTDT
-238 VSWGSNMAEMHPI
+238 VVCWGSNMAEMHPI
-251 LWSRVTDRKLSDP
+251 LWSRVTDRKLSAP
-264 ERVKVI
+264 EKVKVI
-270 NISTYTHRTSDL
+270 NMSTYTHRTSDL
-282 ADEEIIFSPNTD
+282 ADIEIIFTPNTD
-294 LAMWNYIA
+294 LALWNYIA
-302 REIVYNNPESIDWD
+302 REIVYNRPEAIDWD

-327 PVNMGYGMRRAGEKS
+327 PINLGYGMRRSDEKS
-342 IKDGKYTALEME
+342 IVEGKYSAKEME
-354 TIDKEMQK
+354 IISKEMQK
-362 VVSAKEAPALEPY
+362 KVSATEAPALAPY

-383 VNKPAGLKHWEIT
+383 VNKNAGLAHWEIS

-405 PYTLDYVAT
+405 PYTLDYVAK
-414 ISKGNPDEDINEFKR
+414 ISKGNPDEDINEFKK
-429 KLKLMADLYIEKG
+429 KLQTLANLYIEKD

-454 QHTRGTWVNTLAY
+454 QHTRGTWCNTLSY

-477 LPGSGAFS
+477 KPGSGAFS

-500 TFCHRLPADMMVK
+500 TFTHRLPADMMVA
-513 NPKHRKITEDR
+513 NPKHRTITE
-524 WKVPNGTLNP
+524 KVWNVPEGTINP
-534 VGNQHIM
+534 IGVQDIM
-541 KIHRDIED
+541 KIHRGIED
-549 GVVKFA
+549 GLIKFA

-600 LPSAMIYEKWGAY
+600 LPSAMIYEKWGGY
-613 GNAERRTQH
+613 GNAERRTQL

-635 DTWQWVELSKRFTVG
+635 DTWQWVELSKRFTVK
-650 DVWGAQPL
+650 DVWGEHQPSGP
-658 RGGKSLPD
+658 RKEVLPSMIE
-666 VRKAAYAMGYSDN
+666 KAKAMGFNED

-684 ILFANKEAKSYKVDL
+684 ILFANKRAKSYKLDQNDPVQKG
-699 ESFPQQGY
+699 F
-707 DNSESNGDSRN
+707 DNSEGYGDSRK
-718 VVGSDGKVFN
+718 VVGSDGKVFE
-728 GYGFMIHEY
+728 GYGFFIQKY
-737 LFEEYASF
+737 LFEEYAEF
-745 GRGHAHDLADFT
+745 GRGHAHDLADFD
-757 TYHRVRGLKWPVV
+757 TYHKVRGLKWPVV
-770 DGKETQWRFNAK
+770 DGKETQWRFNTQ
-782 YDPYAAKQTKETG
+782 YDPYAKKYGAETG
-795 NSHAFY
+795 HTEFAFY
-801 GGLAKALTQGDLMG
+801 GSLAKELAQGDLLG
-815 IKDKK
+815 VKDKTMI
-820 KKSLKN
+820 SLKN

-839 EMPDANY
+839 EMPDTEY
-846 DTWLCTG
+846 PVWLSTG

-878 LCYMHPQDAKDKGLK
+878 LCYMHPEDAVKFGVK

-918 PSRGLVFVPW
+918 PSRGLVYVPW

-940 DATCPQSKQTDFKKC
+940 DATCPQSGQTDFKKC
-955 AVKIYKA
+955 AVKVYSA